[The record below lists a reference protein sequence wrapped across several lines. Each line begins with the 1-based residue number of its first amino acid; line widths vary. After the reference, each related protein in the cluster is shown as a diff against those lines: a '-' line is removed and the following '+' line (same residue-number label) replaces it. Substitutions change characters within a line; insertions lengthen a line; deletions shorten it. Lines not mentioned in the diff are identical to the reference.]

1 MLMAYDERYDV
12 DDCCHKHADEMLKMR
27 QLAADDEDDGDD
39 DSNCGNF
46 LQLHTVD
53 SWCTIAADAEDKQE
67 HRH

>member
-27 QLAADDEDDGDD
+27 QRADDEDDSDDDDGDD

-53 SWCTIAADAEDKQE
+53 S
-67 HRH
+67 